1 MTFGRFRLLPE
12 ALLSAPV
19 FLVTLLWVIVVQLG
33 EWAALGGPADDIPLR
48 LVALVA
54 VQVLFFAFP
63 YVTWRAICPH
73 VRARSWNGLLLVSII
88 VGAVVR
94 GVALGILLVS
104 AGVTQSL
111 ELGFRIAA
119 SLSHMAV
126 VVVLL
131 WFLVSEVRELQS
143 RRRRL
148 IADRDQLLALEAAA
162 RRDLTNLGDRATEE
176 IKQSILDSLA
186 GLRSTD
192 SIGLRERLRVTIDD
206 VVRPLSQQLAAQPSA
221 WAPPQPPIET
231 VGINWPLALRE
242 GLEPRRI
249 RPVII
254 PVLLVWIGLP
264 IHLFQYGPAPTAG
277 FVATLII
284 VIPAF
289 WLARKI
295 AVRLTAASG
304 EAATAAAFVIAVMAG
319 GLALGTAML
328 PYMRYEPL
336 PFLFVLVA
344 PFLALLVAGPLAI
357 AQAARDQDL
366 ELDSA
371 LEATTADLRWTLART
386 REEYRQH
393 EGALARAVHGHL
405 QASLAAAF
413 MRLDRAVALGA
424 DDDALRE
431 TVRTEVLA
439 AVTGLDVT
447 MSDPEPVDQVM
458 KKTQSTWSGAVS
470 LAFSGD
476 QQVIDALSHDPLCA
490 RTVNDLIPELVFN
503 SVRHGQARSIE
514 VLLEI
519 PDTRTLSLTV
529 IDDGSAD
536 LITTRYGLGS
546 AILDE
551 ASITWTRTRIDTCT
565 TTACLLPLF
574 IPSSALVTP

>member
-1 MTFGRFRLLPE
+1 MRFGRFRLVPE

-19 FLVTLLWVIVVQLG
+19 FVVTLLWVIVVQLS

-63 YVTWRAICPH
+63 YVTWRVICPR
-73 VRARSWNGLLLVSII
+73 VRAKSWNGLLLMSII

-94 GVALGILLVS
+94 GVALGILFVS

-111 ELGFRIAA
+111 DLGFRIAA

-148 IADRDQLLALEAAA
+148 IADRDQLVALEEAA
-162 RRDLTNLGDRATEE
+162 RRDLTNLGDRATDE
-176 IKQSILDSLA
+176 IQQSILDSLG

-192 SIGLRERLRVTIDD
+192 SIDLRERLRVTIDD

-221 WAPPQPPIET
+221 WAPPQPPLET

-254 PVLLVWIGLP
+254 PVLLIWIGLP
-264 IHLFQYGPAPTAG
+264 VHLFHYGPVPTAG

-295 AVRLTAASG
+295 AVRLTAVSG
-304 EAATAAAFVIAVMAG
+304 EGATAAAFVIAVMAG

-328 PYMRYEPL
+328 SYAWDEPI

-344 PFLALLVAGPLAI
+344 PFLALLIGGALAI
-357 AQAARDQDL
+357 AESARDQDL

-371 LEATTADLRWTLART
+371 LEATTADLRWTLTRT

-393 EGALARAVHGHL
+393 EGALARALHGPL

-424 DDDALRE
+424 DDEALRE
-431 TVRTEVLA
+431 TLRAEVLA

-447 MSDPEPVDQVM
+447 MSDPETIDQVIA
-458 KKTQSTWSGAVS
+458 KTQSTWSGAVR
-470 LAFSGD
+470 LAFSCD
-476 QQVIDALSHDPLCA
+476 HQVIDALSRDPLCA

-503 SVRHGQARSIE
+503 SVRHGHAHSIE

-529 IDDGSAD
+529 IDDGGGD
-536 LITTRYGLGS
+536 LITTRYGQGS
-546 AILDE
+546 ALLDE
-551 ASITWTRTRIDTCT
+551 ASITWTRTRIDACT
-565 TTACLLPLF
+565 TTTCLLPLF